1 MEYNID
7 FGIWGSI
14 FPVPVA
20 VADKYLKLCSE
31 SQLKVLLLALR
42 DAPNPVDIQYIGKRL
57 GLTPTQVS
65 DGLEYWQLAG
75 VFTQGEPAAPGKQ
88 ALREETAPAPQPTP
102 QSTVT
107 DRVEGSGG
115 QEIVTIHSRGKLTPS
130 QINEIS
136 RKDPK
141 LPWLLGELQ
150 NLLARPLSPSESE
163 TVVYLYTYLQLSPDY
178 MLMAVEYC
186 KCIGKTNMRYIE
198 KLITGW
204 VDSGVD
210 THDKAEKQICELT
223 RRAGNEG
230 LIRSLFGIGDRE
242 LSAKEKNFINTW
254 FGEYGFDTE
263 LIKLAYEKTV
273 DNTGKV
279 AFPYLHKI
287 LSQWQAHGVRTVEE
301 AQREMSGGKPP
312 RKGEGDA
319 SFDLR
324 DIERMMQQNANK

>member
-1 MEYNID
+1 MDYNID

-14 FPVPVA
+14 FPVPA
-20 VADKYLKLCSE
+20 AIADKHLKLCSE

-65 DGLEYWQLAG
+65 DALEYWQLAG
-75 VFTQGEPAAPGKQ
+75 IFTRGDAAPVARAERAPPASATQ
-88 ALREETAPAPQPTP
+88 RSDTVSETVQ
-102 QSTVT
+102 
-107 DRVEGSGG
+107 GSGG
-115 QEIVTIHSRGKLTPS
+115 QEIVTTHSRNKLTPS

-136 RKDPK
+136 CKDPNI
-141 LPWLLGELQ
+141 PWLLEELQ
-150 NLLARPLSPSESE
+150 NRLARPLSPSESE
-163 TVVYLYTYLQLSPDY
+163 TVVYLYTYLRLSPDY

-186 KCIGKTNMRYIE
+186 KCIGKTHMRYIE

-210 THDKAEKQICELT
+210 THDKAEKHICELT
-223 RRAGNEG
+223 RRASNEG
-230 LIRSLFGIGDRE
+230 LIRSLFGVGDRE
-242 LSAKEKNFINTW
+242 LSSKEKSYINTW
-254 FGEYGFDTE
+254 FTEYGFDTE

-287 LSQWQAHGVRTVEE
+287 LSQWQLQGVRTVEQAE
-301 AQREMSGGKPP
+301 REMTNGKQSRGG
-312 RKGEGDA
+312 GEA

-324 DIERMMQQNANK
+324 DIERVMQQNSNK